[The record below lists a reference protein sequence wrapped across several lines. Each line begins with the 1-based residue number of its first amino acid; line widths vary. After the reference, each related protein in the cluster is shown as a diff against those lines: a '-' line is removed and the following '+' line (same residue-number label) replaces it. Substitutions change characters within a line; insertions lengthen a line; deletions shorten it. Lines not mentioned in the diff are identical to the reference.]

1 MSTMLIER
9 IADQMAESSA
19 RLGWASR
26 GLGGGRYRGWVIPTP
41 SLPQVLSLDC
51 IVCDKS
57 YDPAEVDYTCPD
69 HGAVGTL
76 DVVYD
81 YEFVKDNLGSRES
94 SMWRYGPLLPVAK
107 ESPKPPLQIGWTPL
121 YERTEHAAALGL
133 KDLWVKDDSRLPT
146 ASFKDRA
153 SAIAVVKGR
162 EKQAEFIATAST
174 GNAAAALSG
183 VAASMGQPNV
193 IFVPETA
200 PEAKI
205 AQLLAFGSRV
215 MLVKGSYDQAFDL
228 CMEACDRFGWY
239 NRNTGVNPYM
249 TEGKKT
255 SMLEIASQL
264 GDEMPDAIVVSV
276 GDGCI
281 IGGFHKGLRD
291 LTALGKIDGM
301 PRLIGVQAE
310 GSRYLVDAF
319 EGDED
324 VVTKPPAPADTVAD
338 SISAGLPRDRIKAMN
353 AVKGTDGAFLA
364 VPDDDILA
372 AIPAMARATGV
383 FVEPAAAAAY
393 AGLPAAIE
401 RGLLGADDRVVLV
414 ATGSGLKD
422 VRAAMAAVKAE
433 GTAPTLVEPS
443 IEAVEE
449 VLAS

>member
-1 MSTMLIER
+1 M
-9 IADQMAESSA
+9 
-19 RLGWASR
+19 
-26 GLGGGRYRGWVIPTP
+26 IPTP
-41 SLPQVLSLDC
+41 ALPQVVRLDC

-69 HGAVGTL
+69 HGAVGSL

-81 YEFVKDNLGSRES
+81 YEYVAANLRSEDH
-94 SMWRYGPLLPVAK
+94 SMWRFGPLLPVA
-107 ESPKPPLQIGWTPL
+107 EDSPKPPLQIGWTPL
-121 YERTEHAAALGL
+121 YGRSELASSLGL
-133 KDLWVKDDSRLPT
+133 KNLWIKDDSRLPT

-183 VAASMGQPNV
+183 IAASMSQPTV
-193 IFVPETA
+193 IFVPQSA
-200 PEAKI
+200 PEAKV

-215 MLVKGSYDQAFDL
+215 MLIKGSYDQAFDL

-255 SMLEIASQL
+255 SVLEIQVQL
-264 GDEMPDAIVVSV
+264 DGEMPDAIVVSV

-291 LTALGKIDGM
+291 LKALGLIERV
-301 PRLIGVQAE
+301 PRLIGVQSE

-319 EGDED
+319 ENDED
-324 VVTKPPAPADTVAD
+324 VLAKPPAPAVTIAD

-353 AVKGTDGAFLA
+353 AVRDTGGVFLA
-364 VPDDDILA
+364 VPDEEILA
-372 AIPAMARATGV
+372 AIPTMARAAGV
-383 FVEPAAAAAY
+383 FVEPASAAAY
-393 AGLPAAIE
+393 AGLLSGISK
-401 RGLLGADDRVVLV
+401 GILGSDDKVLVV

-422 VRAAMAAVKAE
+422 VPAAMRAVESE
-433 GTAPTLVEPS
+433 GTVATLVEPA
-443 IEAVEE
+443 IDAVEAA
-449 VLAS
+449 LAGQ

>member
-1 MSTMLIER
+1 M
-9 IADQMAESSA
+9 
-19 RLGWASR
+19 
-26 GLGGGRYRGWVIPTP
+26 IPTP
-41 SLPQVLSLDC
+41 PLPQVVRLDC

-57 YDPAEVDYTCPD
+57 YDPADVDYTCPD
-69 HGAVGTL
+69 HGAVGSL

-81 YEFVKDNLGSRES
+81 YDYVAANLNSDEY
-94 SMWRYGPLLPVAK
+94 SMWRFGPLLPVG
-107 ESPKPPLQIGWTPL
+107 EDSPKPPLQIGWTPL
-121 YERTEHAAALGL
+121 YQRAEHAKALGL
-133 KDLWVKDDSRLPT
+133 KNLWVKDDSRLPT

-183 VAASMGQPNV
+183 VAASVGQPNV
-193 IFVPETA
+193 IFVPQSA
-200 PEAKI
+200 PEAKV

-255 SMLEIASQL
+255 SMLEIATQL
-264 GDEMPDAIVVSV
+264 DGEMPDAIVVSV

-291 LTALGKIDGM
+291 LAALGQAGDP
-301 PRLIGVQAE
+301 PRLIGVQSE

-319 EGDED
+319 ENEED
-324 VVTKPPAPADTVAD
+324 VVDKPPAPADTVAD

-353 AVKGTDGAFLA
+353 AVKQTGGAFIA
-364 VPDDDILA
+364 VPDDEILA
-372 AIPAMARATGV
+372 AIPAMARSTGV
-383 FVEPAAAAAY
+383 FSEPASAAAY
-393 AGLPAAIE
+393 AGMLSAIE
-401 RGLLGADDRVVLV
+401 RGLLTKEDRVVLI

-422 VRAAMAAVKAE
+422 VPAAMRAVQAE
-433 GTAPTLVEPS
+433 GTTPRVVEPS
-443 IEAVEE
+443 LEAVEAA
-449 VLAS
+449 LGS

>member
-1 MSTMLIER
+1 
-9 IADQMAESSA
+9 
-19 RLGWASR
+19 
-26 GLGGGRYRGWVIPTP
+26 
-41 SLPQVLSLDC
+41 
-51 IVCDKS
+51 
-57 YDPAEVDYTCPD
+57 
-69 HGAVGTL
+69 
-76 DVVYD
+76 
-81 YEFVKDNLGSRES
+81 
-94 SMWRYGPLLPVAK
+94 VAN
-107 ESPKPPLQIGWTPL
+107 
-121 YERTEHAAALGL
+121 
-133 KDLWVKDDSRLPT
+133 LWVKDDSRLPT

-193 IFVPETA
+193 IFVPQTA
-200 PEAKI
+200 PEAKV

-255 SMLEIASQL
+255 SVLEIHAQL
-264 GDEMPDAIVVSV
+264 GGEMPDAIVVSV

-291 LTALGKIDGM
+291 LQALGRLGTM
-301 PRLIGVQAE
+301 PRLIGVQST

-319 EGDED
+319 DNDED

-353 AVKGTDGAFLA
+353 AVKLTDGAFLA
-364 VPDDDILA
+364 VPDDQILA
-372 AIPAMARATGV
+372 AIPAMARATGI

-393 AGLPAAIE
+393 AGLLAAIDE
-401 RGLLGADDRVVLV
+401 GLLGAADRVVVV

-422 VRAAMAAVKAE
+422 VPAAMSAVAAE
-433 GTAPTLVEPS
+433 GTAATVVEPS
-443 IEAVEE
+443 LAAVEAA
-449 VLAS
+449 LAV